1 MQNLIMGKKSVLSTL
16 RFVLFTVVSVGL
28 LFTAVYLT
36 ILNTYKPVVKAY
48 INGDF
53 IGYFSDEQQF
63 DEIYN
68 DLVTEK
74 KNIEENV
81 KVYLESEPTFESCYI
96 RDSLL
101 KQQNVYTNLRAEIQT
116 EYTVYELMV
125 NGEQQMTFTAEDQ
138 AENYVEKLKGE
149 IKDIDTIIN
158 VEKVSEL
165 ENITSTDRADTILA
179 DIVDRNKPVEIP
191 VAPAPT
197 YNYSATVYTGPVIP
211 AISGNMC
218 WPSSV
223 RGVNCEYGEYFGHSG
238 IDLTAHYGTPVF
250 AFMDGT
256 VVFAGWDPYGLGYC
270 VKIDHGNGLV
280 TVYGHN
286 SSLNVS
292 AGQYV
297 SCGQQI
303 CLSGSTGN
311 STGPHL
317 HFETRVNGVA
327 VNPRIYLNQL

>member
-1 MQNLIMGKKSVLSTL
+1 MLSTL
-16 RFVLFTVVSVGL
+16 RFVLFTVLSVGL
-28 LFTAVYLT
+28 LFTAVYVT

-74 KNIEENV
+74 KNIDENV
-81 KVYLESEPTFESCYI
+81 KVYLESEPTFEACYI

-101 KQQNVYTNLRAEIQT
+101 KQQNVYTNLRAEIKT
-116 EYTVYELMV
+116 EYTVYDLLV
-125 NGEQQMTFTAEDQ
+125 NGEQEMTFTAEDQ
-138 AENYVEKLKGE
+138 AEDYVEKLKAE
-149 IKDIDTIIN
+149 VSDIDTNIRLQ
-158 VEKVSEL
+158 KVSEL

-191 VAPAPT
+191 AAPVQTYQPSYPT
-197 YNYSATVYTGPVIP
+197 TVYTGPVIP
-211 AISGNMC
+211 AVSGRMV

-223 RGVNCEYGEYFGHSG
+223 YGGVNCEYGEYFGHSG
-238 IDLTAHYGTPVF
+238 IDLTAHYGTPVY

-256 VVFAGWDPYGLGYC
+256 VVFSGLGYC

-280 TVYGHN
+280 TFYGHN
-286 SSLNVS
+286 SSLLVS

-297 SCGQQI
+297 SAGQQI
-303 CLSGSTGN
+303 ALSGSTGN
-311 STGPHL
+311 SSGPHL
-317 HFETRVNGVA
+317 HFETRVNGVS

>member
-1 MQNLIMGKKSVLSTL
+1 MLSTL

-138 AENYVEKLKGE
+138 AENYVERLKGE
-149 IKDIDTIIN
+149 ISDIDTNIN

-218 WPSSV
+218 WPSSWILCK
-223 RGVNCEYGEYFGHSG
+223 N
-238 IDLTAHYGTPVF
+238 
-250 AFMDGT
+250 
-256 VVFAGWDPYGLGYC
+256 
-270 VKIDHGNGLV
+270 
-280 TVYGHN
+280 
-286 SSLNVS
+286 
-292 AGQYV
+292 
-297 SCGQQI
+297 
-303 CLSGSTGN
+303 
-311 STGPHL
+311 
-317 HFETRVNGVA
+317 
-327 VNPRIYLNQL
+327 